1 MDSFEYLQI
10 RLEQLSENK
19 IFIGLVMI
27 MVNVGARF
35 IIEELSDEH
44 QAIVKGG
51 NFRKIIIFCSVFMA
65 TRDIVMALI
74 VTGIFTVLMNDVLKT
89 DDNDKKD
96 DKKDDKKG
104 SSFAKQELDK
114 QIDQLKLIKDSL

>member
-1 MDSFEYLQI
+1 MHSLEFIQI
-10 RLEQLSENK
+10 KCEQLSENK

-27 MVNVGARF
+27 MVNIGARF

-44 QAIVKGG
+44 REIAKGET
-51 NFRKIIIFCSVFMA
+51 FRKIVIFCSVFMA
-65 TRDIVMALI
+65 TRDIMISLI
-74 VTGIFTVLMNDVLKT
+74 VTIIFIVVMNEVLKT
-89 DDNDKKD
+89 EDTKIADKEGDN
-96 DKKDDKKG
+96 KG

>member
-1 MDSFEYLQI
+1 MNALDYIQI
-10 RLEQLSENK
+10 QCEQLSENK
-19 IFIGLVMI
+19 IFIGLLMI

-44 QAIVKGG
+44 REIAKGHI
-51 NFRKIIIFCSVFMA
+51 FRKVVIFASVFLA
-65 TRDIVMALI
+65 TRDIIVSLI
-74 VTGIFTVLMNDVLKT
+74 VTLIFVILMNEVLKT
-89 DDNDKKD
+89 DKKKEGDKEGGP
-96 DKKDDKKG
+96 KG